1 MVSSTRGQGTFVYD
15 QQSVNTSV
23 PAGILDDI
31 QPNEP
36 IGQSFTPSLSAVG
49 FVRLNLSDAITR
61 NGVGAA
67 VYVNLRTD
75 SITGPVLGSTDPVS
89 MPDNFDGL
97 ADFLFSAP
105 VPVTAG
111 ATYYLQPVV
120 LAGDTWRVGVFLGDR
135 YPSGTEYYQGAV
147 LQNFDFW
154 FREGVVVPEP
164 GSAWLLLVGIGGL
177 SYAHRLRLRS

>member
-1 MVSSTRGQGTFVYD
+1 MKMRLTFARAVALLSMVSSTRGQGTFVYD

-75 SITGPVLGSTDPVS
+75 SITGPVLGSGDQDSTP
-89 MPDNFDGL
+89 PNFDGL
-97 ADFLFSAP
+97 ADWVRRSQDW
-105 VPVTAG
+105 T
-111 ATYYLQPVV
+111 
-120 LAGDTWRVGVFLGDR
+120 GDR
-135 YPSGTEYYQGAV
+135 
-147 LQNFDFW
+147 
-154 FREGVVVPEP
+154 
-164 GSAWLLLVGIGGL
+164 
-177 SYAHRLRLRS
+177 

>member
-1 MVSSTRGQGTFVYD
+1 MKMRLTFARAVALLSMVSSTRGQGTFVYD

-75 SITGPVLGSTDPVS
+75 RSEAHTSE
-89 MPDNFDGL
+89 
-97 ADFLFSAP
+97 
-105 VPVTAG
+105 
-111 ATYYLQPVV
+111 LQSHSF
-120 LAGDTWRVGVFLGDR
+120 T
-135 YPSGTEYYQGAV
+135 S
-147 LQNFDFW
+147 
-154 FREGVVVPEP
+154 
-164 GSAWLLLVGIGGL
+164 
-177 SYAHRLRLRS
+177 